1 MVRLLFVII
10 AFLIYAFY
18 ILGASGSYSDE
29 SIYVLN
35 ALLFSYSLM
44 RLFLGRQYPYSMQ
57 KMFYLFMLFFMVIA
71 PILQYKEGIQ
81 TVGGYRISSDTY
93 LFVNALLLSVVVVF
107 DLSYACFFR
116 KKGRDGVPFSI
127 ERKEYAAE
135 SERWFKALFFC
146 AIVSLLITCYVH
158 RNHLLLL
165 FFRGIES
172 SDIGKNDL
180 IENQIFRA
188 FYNAFVRPIPML
200 CCLYYLLLGKKPERK
215 VLFIILALF
224 TNFPLSL
231 ARLYAAAFY
240 IPMILILIPAFRKG
254 FRFIYLFILGLL
266 VVFPFLN
273 QFRSFSI
280 KHRIEMG
287 FDFDMFTSINF
298 DSYQSLAWV
307 FQNNEVTNGRQL
319 MCVLFFWIPRSFWPD
334 KPYMSGRMIAEKYNL
349 WFEQISMNYFGE
361 GYLNFG
367 IMGVLLFTVVL
378 AYISARFDKLYWVT
392 NIGKIHNS
400 FAVFYLLFMGMFF
413 FIMLGDLMN
422 AFSYTLSLLF
432 GAYLV
437 YRLTREFY

>member
-1 MVRLLFVII
+1 
-10 AFLIYAFY
+10 
-18 ILGASGSYSDE
+18 
-29 SIYVLN
+29 
-35 ALLFSYSLM
+35 
-44 RLFLGRQYPYSMQ
+44 
-57 KMFYLFMLFFMVIA
+57 
-71 PILQYKEGIQ
+71 
-81 TVGGYRISSDTY
+81 
-93 LFVNALLLSVVVVF
+93 
-107 DLSYACFFR
+107 
-116 KKGRDGVPFSI
+116 
-127 ERKEYAAE
+127 
-135 SERWFKALFFC
+135 
-146 AIVSLLITCYVH
+146 
-158 RNHLLLL
+158 
-165 FFRGIES
+165 
-172 SDIGKNDL
+172 
-180 IENQIFRA
+180 
-188 FYNAFVRPIPML
+188 
-200 CCLYYLLLGKKPERK
+200 
-215 VLFIILALF
+215 
-224 TNFPLSL
+224 
-231 ARLYAAAFY
+231 
-240 IPMILILIPAFRKG
+240 
-254 FRFIYLFILGLL
+254 
-266 VVFPFLN
+266 
-273 QFRSFSI
+273 
-280 KHRIEMG
+280 MG

-413 FIMLGDLMN
+413 FIMRGDLMN